1 MLIALDQTDE
11 SPEPERITDPIIRR
25 YANRLHML
33 TWELIAETE
42 NYELNQDQ
50 IKQLIDSLKTL
61 RALLV
66 FAEDLERLDAMLRLS
81 FPGDYY
87 GENESV
93 ISMLTDYPLSTS
105 N

>member
-1 MLIALDQTDE
+1 MRVDLDNDE
-11 SPEPERITDPIIRR
+11 SHEPERITDPIIKR
-25 YANRLHML
+25 YAHRLHMM
-33 TWELIAETE
+33 TWELITETE
-42 NYELNQDQ
+42 HYDLNPEQ
-50 IKQLIDSLKTL
+50 IQQFIDSLRTL
-61 RALLV
+61 RAVLI

-93 ISMLTDYPLSTS
+93 IPMLTDYPLSTS